1 MKWLKRLFGKK
12 KIETAPKEQLNIPA
26 VIHSAENDGE
36 LTFGERGEDGFAPVY
51 NNGKQT
57 CRVYLW
63 TEEQINELER
73 IKDELRKKGRI

>member
-1 MKWLKRLFGKK
+1 MNWLKSLFKK
-12 KIETAPKEQLNIPA
+12 KQVEVAQTKQLNIPD

-51 NNGKQT
+51 LDGKQT

-63 TEEQINELER
+63 TKEQINEIER
-73 IKDELRKKGRI
+73 IKDELRKEGRI